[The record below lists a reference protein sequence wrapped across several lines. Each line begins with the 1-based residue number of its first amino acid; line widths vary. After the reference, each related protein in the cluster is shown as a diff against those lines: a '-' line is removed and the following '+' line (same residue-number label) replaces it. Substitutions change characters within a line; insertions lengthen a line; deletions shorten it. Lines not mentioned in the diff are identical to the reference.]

1 MRSLSNDNG
10 INRRTALNRL
20 GATTLGLAFM
30 NSSILTHETNNDD
43 VLSSRLA
50 KFGEHS
56 RTLLRQVVE
65 DPKFSGRIPAS
76 AVEALAKSE
85 NTSVDEVTLGLLP
98 LAQSYSRAPISNFFV
113 GVVVRGASGSLYLG
127 ANIEIPGQCLGFA
140 VHAEQSALSN
150 AYMNSEQSVTS
161 LAVVGGAPCGH
172 CRQFMEEISPAGEI
186 QILIPNQP
194 PTKLAS
200 ILPAAFGPAA
210 LGATHGALP
219 IRKTNLALTGGASE
233 ALTAAALDAACR
245 SYAPYS
251 KSPSGIAIRTT
262 DRRIFQGCYIEN
274 VAFNPSLSPLQTA
287 LVQLIAA
294 GEAYSA
300 ISAVTLVEVQG
311 AKISQRAVIE
321 MVLGAIAPT
330 PKLGVG
336 MARRV

>member
-1 MRSLSNDNG
+1 MRSLCADNG
-10 INRRTALNRL
+10 ISRRTALICL
-20 GATTLGLAFM
+20 GGSALGLAFM
-30 NSSILTHETNNDD
+30 NSSLFAHETKDEA
-43 VLSSRLA
+43 LRSRLP
-50 KFGEHS
+50 KFNEHS
-56 RTLLRQVVE
+56 RALLSQVLE

-85 NTSVDEVTLGLLP
+85 KASVDDLMLGLLP
-98 LAQSYSRAPISNFFV
+98 LAQTYSRAPISNFFV
-113 GVVVRGASGSLYLG
+113 GVVARGASGSLYLG
-127 ANIEIPGQCLGFA
+127 ANIEISGQCLGFA

-186 QILIPNQP
+186 LIMIPNQP

-210 LGATHGALP
+210 LGATQGALP
-219 IRKTNLALTGGASE
+219 IRKANLALAGGVSD

-251 KSPSGIAIRTT
+251 KSPAGVAIRTSGT
-262 DRRIFQGCYIEN
+262 RIFRGCYIEN

-294 GEAYSA
+294 GQAYSE

-311 AKISQRAVIE
+311 AKISQRAVTE
-321 MVLGAIAPT
+321 TVLAALAPQL
-330 PKLGVG
+330 KLEVVL
-336 MARRV
+336 ARA